1 MGVITH
7 IDPPPPPLKIL
18 RIISMAELTY
28 EQLGRKVKHLQ
39 YELTMARHMFT
50 LMQREN
56 EELFETYLRIKS
68 GELIPLLSKAMKPD
82 RTPFSSNG
90 NTPQRSPLDDFG
102 D

>member
-1 MGVITH
+1 VITRF
-7 IDPPPPPLKIL
+7 DPPPPTLNSKDIF
-18 RIISMAELTY
+18 MAEVELTY
-28 EQLGRKVKHLQ
+28 GQLQGKVKYLER
-39 YELTMARHMFT
+39 ELTMARHMFT

-68 GELIPLLSKAMKPD
+68 GELIPLLSKAMKPE

-90 NTPQRSPLDDFG
+90 HSPQRSPLDDFG

>member
-1 MGVITH
+1 
-7 IDPPPPPLKIL
+7 
-18 RIISMAELTY
+18 MAEVELTY
-28 EQLGRKVKHLQ
+28 KQLQGKVKYLQ
-39 YELTMARHMFT
+39 RELTMARHMFT

-90 NTPQRSPLDDFG
+90 NSPQRSPLDDFG